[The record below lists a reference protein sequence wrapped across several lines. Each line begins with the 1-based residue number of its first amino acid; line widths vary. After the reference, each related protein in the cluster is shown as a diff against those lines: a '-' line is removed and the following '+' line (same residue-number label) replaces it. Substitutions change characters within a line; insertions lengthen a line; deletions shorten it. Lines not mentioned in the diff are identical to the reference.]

1 MKFVDEVKIT
11 LKAGD
16 GGNGCCSF
24 RREKY
29 VPLGGPNGGDAGTGG
44 DIYIQ
49 ADENMNTLID
59 YRYKR
64 RFDAERGENGQPKNC
79 TGKNGEDL
87 ILQVPVGTQVFDIDS
102 EEMLGEVV
110 KPQQKLLLAKG
121 GERGLGNT
129 RFKSSTNRAPRQ
141 TTHGTE
147 GELRNVRMELKLLA
161 DVGLL
166 GYPNAGKSTLIRA
179 LSSAQPKVADYPFTT
194 LYPQLGVVRVSEYQ
208 SFVMAD
214 IPGLIEGAADG
225 AGLGIR
231 FLRHLART
239 RIILHV
245 IDVLPIDGSDVVQ
258 QAQDLVKELE
268 KYSPVL
274 AERERWLVLNKIDL
288 VPEDQRAEHGDEIVK
303 ALNWQGPVFVISGQT
318 HLGASQLVQALAEQ
332 ILSS

>member
-29 VPLGGPNGGDAGTGG
+29 VPFGGPNGGDAGTGG
-44 DIYIQ
+44 GVYIQ

-258 QAQDLVKELE
+258 QAQALVKELE
-268 KYSPVL
+268 KYSPEL

-288 VPEDQRAEHGDEIVK
+288 LPEDQREAHCNEIVT
-303 ALNWQGPVFVISGQT
+303 ALNWQGPVFVISGQIG
-318 HLGASQLVQALAEQ
+318 LNKASLVQALSEK
-332 ILSS
+332 ILSQ

>member
-29 VPLGGPNGGDAGTGG
+29 VPFGGPNGGDAGTGG
-44 DIYIQ
+44 DVYIQ

-110 KPQQKLLLAKG
+110 KPQQRLLLAKG

-166 GYPNAGKSTLIRA
+166 GYPNAGKSTLIRT

-239 RIILHV
+239 RIILHI

-258 QAQDLVKELE
+258 QAKALVKELE
-268 KYSPVL
+268 KYSPEL

-288 VPEDQRAEHGDEIVK
+288 LPKDQREAHCHEIVN
-303 ALNWQGPVFVISGQT
+303 ALNWQGPVFTISGQS
-318 HLGASQLVQALAEQ
+318 ASR
-332 ILSS
+332 

>member
-44 DIYIQ
+44 DVYIQ

-110 KPQQKLLLAKG
+110 KPQQRLLLAKG

-258 QAQDLVKELE
+258 QAQALVKELE
-268 KYSPVL
+268 KYSPEL

-288 VPEDQRAEHGDEIVK
+288 LPEDEREAHCNEIVT
-303 ALNWQGPVFVISGQT
+303 ALNWQGPVFVISGQIG
-318 HLGASQLVQALAEQ
+318 LNKASLVQALSEK
-332 ILSS
+332 ILS

>member
-44 DIYIQ
+44 DVYIQ

-194 LYPQLGVVRVSEYQ
+194 LYPQLGVVRISEYQ

-258 QAQDLVKELE
+258 QAQALVKELE
-268 KYSPVL
+268 KYSPAM

-288 VPEDQRAEHGDEIVK
+288 LPEDQREAHCNEIVT
-303 ALNWQGPVFVISGQT
+303 ALNWQGPVFVISGQVG
-318 HLGASQLVQALAEQ
+318 LNKASLVQALSEK
-332 ILSS
+332 ILSQ